1 MMSWM
6 TNQCLRDHNALANGR
21 HLLAIPNPAEAIFRI
36 IFLDTMTLSDVFDN
50 TLQEIRL
57 ASLEDSELQASI
69 GEWRRMLAQAQLR
82 LPTLRTSVTRFIYD
96 TSGRHPLSE
105 SDSNMSHDFWVL
117 APRARQRIS
126 AVIKRTEEVDTA
138 LRAELSVLESRKQLL
153 ESSSVARLTELAFVF
168 VPLSFVASTFSMQV
182 QELQSPPPLTTF
194 IIAACLAVFLAYIVR
209 IFPNSRAFGKIS
221 LKAEETTRRYNQIPE
236 GESVPTGA
244 YMKFGARSILFH
256 LSSIYG
262 VVLVCLIAMVWFW
275 VGRGQADGGFKAALT
290 LAVVLTLPLPAA
302 VPVTDDTVPRWLRK
316 VLLTQKRQRQQQR
329 QWQRQQQQNS
339 QLPNSPPRDGPTYA
353 RQQPDV

>member
-6 TNQCLRDHNALANGR
+6 TNQYLRDHNALANGR
-21 HLLAIPNPAEAIFRI
+21 HLLAIANPVEALFRI
-36 IFLDTMTLSDVFDN
+36 IFLDTMTLSDIFDN

-57 ASLEDSELQASI
+57 ASLEDSKLQASI
-69 GEWRRMLAQAQLR
+69 GEWRRMLAHAQLR
-82 LPTLRTSVTRFIYD
+82 LPTLRTSVTRFIHD
-96 TSGRHPLSE
+96 ASGRHPLFE
-105 SDSNMSHDFWVL
+105 SDSDMSHDFWVL

-153 ESSSVARLTELAFVF
+153 ESSSVTRLTELAFVF

-194 IIAACLAVFLAYIVR
+194 VITASLAVFLAYVVR
-209 IFPNSRAFGKIS
+209 LFLNSRAFGQVS
-221 LKAEETTRRYNQIPE
+221 LVVEDMTRRYNQIPE

-244 YMKFGARSILFH
+244 YMKLGVSSMLFH
-256 LSSIYG
+256 LGSIYG
-262 VVLVCLIAMVWFW
+262 VVLVCLGAIVWVW
-275 VGRGQADGGFKAALT
+275 VGLGQVNGGFKAAVT
-290 LAVVLTLPLPAA
+290 LVVVLTLPLPAA
-302 VPVTDDTVPRWLRK
+302 VPITNDTVPRWLRK
-316 VLLTQKRQRQQQR
+316 ALVRQKQQRQRRQQQDSR
-329 QWQRQQQQNS
+329 LSNS
-339 QLPNSPPRDGPTYA
+339 LSGDGLVYA